1 MRRSADSLPD
11 PVFPRSPSPFCVV
24 PETILKKRKRDEQ
37 WAAKAT
43 AAKAEAKKKAAAKKQ
58 EIFKR
63 AEKYVQEY
71 RQQVGIPENHPT
83 RCFVA

>member
-1 MRRSADSLPD
+1 M
-11 PVFPRSPSPFCVV
+11 FPTV
-24 PETILKKRKRDEQ
+24 PESILKKRKRDEQ

-63 AEKYVQEY
+63 AEKYVAEY
-71 RQQVGIPENHPT
+71 RSQASTDSLISIDSIHSQLPLGSSVQH
-83 RCFVA
+83 